1 MQLENAGGT
10 QVGYTRR
17 QLYVAGGLLRKLASP
32 AEERRQVYDAVAAA
46 RTCWA
51 PRRRQ

>member
-10 QVGYTRR
+10 QVGHIRR
-17 QLYVAGGLLRKLASP
+17 QLHVARGFLCSLASS
-32 AEERRQVYDAVAAA
+32 ADERHQVYDAVAAA

-51 PRRRQ
+51 PR